1 VADSPERSRRKSAP
15 VPDAVAA
22 KLEAKVTVEL
32 DTADLDELGQSGT
45 IAPRPPQTI
54 LDQPQLSAH
63 SDAVAAPSKVMIA
76 TEMRMEMLAPQAASA
91 PTIVEM
97 PEHQV
102 GAAVAQREV
111 RTQYVRRIGALRA
124 GPGQPQRPLPE
135 RLRGMWLVLLVYV
148 VAAAAL
154 AISIYFRFYA

>member
-1 VADSPERSRRKSAP
+1 MGDSPERSRRKSAP

-45 IAPRPPQTI
+45 IAPRPPQTV
-54 LDQPQLSAH
+54 LDQPQLPA
-63 SDAVAAPSKVMIA
+63 AAAPAPSKVMIA
-76 TEMRMEMLAPQAASA
+76 TEMRLEMLAPQAASA

-111 RTQYVRRIGALRA
+111 RTQYVRRINALRPA
-124 GPGQPQRPLPE
+124 TGQPQRPLPE
-135 RLRGMWLVLLVYV
+135 RLRGMWLVLLVYA
-148 VAAAAL
+148 VAIAAL
-154 AISIYFRFYA
+154 AISIYFRFYAS

>member
-54 LDQPQLSAH
+54 LDQPQLPVAE
-63 SDAVAAPSKVMIA
+63 VAAPNKVMIA
-76 TEMRMEMLAPQAASA
+76 TEMRLEMLAPQAASA
-91 PTIVEM
+91 PTIVEL
-97 PEHQV
+97 PEQQA

-111 RTQYVRRIGALRA
+111 RTQYVRRVSALRPA
-124 GPGQPQRPLPE
+124 PGQPRSPLPE

-148 VAAAAL
+148 VAACAL